1 MELPLNKRIL
11 KFVSW
16 FGLFGI
22 QIFFSFYIQ
31 DTLFRIIILSTYMI
45 STSILWIK
53 NVEKRSIRDRLD
65 LHLKNF
71 QFLIYTLV
79 LSVVILYVKDNFGTA
94 SLLFGGSILL
104 PIIEELFFRCYLLG
118 SMMND
123 WPNFYSLPRKDR
135 RSFIRKATPPLF
147 LTSLAFALVHND
159 IISLVINGN
168 IGFMLFVLI
177 IIRVIFGW
185 AVGGIYI
192 LQKNI
197 SMPSILHIIFNISYY
212 IFNP

>member
-1 MELPLNKRIL
+1 MPLNKRIL
-11 KFVSW
+11 KFISW

-31 DTLFRIIILSTYMI
+31 DTLFRIIILSTYMV

-65 LHLKNF
+65 LHLRNF

-79 LSVVILYVKDNFGTA
+79 LSVVILYAKDNFGIA

-123 WPNFYSLPRKDR
+123 WPNFYSLPRNDR
-135 RSFIRKATPPLF
+135 RSFIRNAIPPLF
-147 LTSLAFALVHND
+147 LTSIAFALVHSD
-159 IISLVINGN
+159 VISLVIKGN
-168 IGFMLFVLI
+168 IDFMLFVLI

-197 SMPSILHIIFNISYY
+197 SMPSIFHIIFNISYY
-212 IFNP
+212 ILNPK